1 MNGRDWRC
9 QVASFNCELNS
20 EVVIC
25 EIIKK
30 ESVESN
36 KLYK

>member
-1 MNGRDWRC
+1 MDGIGGVRSIEFRI
-9 QVASFNCELNS
+9 QLNS